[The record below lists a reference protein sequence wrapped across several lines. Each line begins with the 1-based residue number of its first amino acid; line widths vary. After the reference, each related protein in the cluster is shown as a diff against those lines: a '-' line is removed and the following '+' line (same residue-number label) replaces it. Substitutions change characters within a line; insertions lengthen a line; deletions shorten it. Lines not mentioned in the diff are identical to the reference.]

1 MKILYIFPHPDDESF
16 GPAPAISK
24 QRRDG
29 NEVHL
34 LTLTRGEATK
44 QRHKLGVDKEEM
56 GEIRYKEMQCVA
68 KVLGLTELN
77 VLNWPD
83 DHLKELDP
91 MLLENSIER
100 YIHRVRPDV
109 IVTYAVHG
117 ISGFNDHLV
126 SHAIVKRLF
135 CEMRR
140 KRLDYPRR
148 LGLFTL
154 DELQVEQDWHNL
166 KTSPK
171 DDIDTIVQTDQEDM
185 DAFNKALDCYE
196 SYKEVI
202 DKSRVREQ
210 ISGNVAF
217 ELFQED
223 FNPPL
228 EDLFDELKTE
238 NESHYSS

>member
-1 MKILYIFPHPDDESF
+1 M
-16 GPAPAISK
+16 
-24 QRRDG
+24 
-29 NEVHL
+29 
-34 LTLTRGEATK
+34 
-44 QRHKLGVDKEEM
+44 RHKLDVSKDEM

-68 KVLGLTELN
+68 DVLDLTDLT
-77 VLNWPD
+77 VQNWPD

-91 MLLENSIER
+91 MLLENAIER
-100 YIHRVRPDV
+100 HIHQVRPDV

-126 SHAIVKRLF
+126 SHAVVKRLF

-140 KRLDYPRR
+140 KKLDYPRR
-148 LGLFTL
+148 LALFTL
-154 DELQVEQDWHNL
+154 SELNVETENWHSL

-171 DDIDTIVQTDQEDM
+171 SDIDAVIRTEQEDI

-196 SYKEVI
+196 TYKDVI
-202 DKSRVREQ
+202 DQSKVREQ
-210 ISGNVAF
+210 VSSEISF

-228 EDLFDELKTE
+228 EDLFQDLISV
-238 NESHYSS
+238 NSVH